1 MIGSHPHVLQGL
13 EYYKGRPIV
22 YSLGNFVFGSSI
34 PKTALL
40 TVEWDGEDALLRLV
54 PGTSSGGYTRMLEDE
69 GEKAGFYQ
77 YITSISYGVTV
88 GEDGIV
94 APVEEKAAE

>member
-1 MIGSHPHVLQGL
+1 M
-13 EYYKGRPIV
+13 
-22 YSLGNFVFGSSI
+22 
-34 PKTALL
+34 L
-40 TVEWDGEDALLRLV
+40 T
-54 PGTSSGGYTRMLEDE
+54 DE

-94 APVEEKAAE
+94 VPGEENAAGLEESGT

>member
-1 MIGSHPHVLQGL
+1 M
-13 EYYKGRPIV
+13 
-22 YSLGNFVFGSSI
+22 
-34 PKTALL
+34 L
-40 TVEWDGEDALLRLV
+40 T
-54 PGTSSGGYTRMLEDE
+54 DE

-94 APVEEKAAE
+94 APGEEDAAEQEESGI

>member
-54 PGTSSGGYTRMLEDE
+54 PGTSSWRIYQECGG
-69 GEKAGFYQ
+69 
-77 YITSISYGVTV
+77 
-88 GEDGIV
+88 
-94 APVEEKAAE
+94 

>member
-1 MIGSHPHVLQGL
+1 M
-13 EYYKGRPIV
+13 

-54 PGTSSGGYTRMLEDE
+54 PGTSSGGYTRMLEVK
-69 GEKAGFYQ
+69 EKRRVS
-77 YITSISYGVTV
+77 TSISLPFPM
-88 GEDGIV
+88 
-94 APVEEKAAE
+94 A